1 MNAAIPERLER
12 LEHTMLFATS
22 DLHGF
27 PLDKFLKMLEKAG
40 FSSSDHLYVIGDV
53 IDRFGDGGIAML
65 RWMMRQEN
73 VTFIKGNHEDMLL
86 KCDFLFTRDESQA
99 EEESLTPEQERA
111 LKHWNRNGSS
121 ITIEN
126 MMKLKEKD
134 PEELNRLLDYIRSA
148 PIYVETAEP
157 MKRFVLVHG
166 GLKDFAP
173 EKRMDEYDAFE
184 LMWTRPVL
192 EDRYWDNKLVIIGH
206 TPTHEYGVGADG
218 QMLVTKTW
226 VDIDTG
232 AADGGSPM
240 LLRLDDMHP
249 FYTEYRNE

>member
-1 MNAAIPERLER
+1 MTKIQNLKIAELKPYPENPRDNDAAVPGVVASIRQYGFIGAIIVNKDKVIINGHTRVKAMKELGADTIP
-12 LEHTMLFATS
+12 AIVV
-22 DLHGF
+22 
-27 PLDKFLKMLEKAG
+27 
-40 FSSSDHLYVIGDV
+40 DH
-53 IDRFGDGGIAML
+53 
-65 RWMMRQEN
+65 
-73 VTFIKGNHEDMLL
+73 
-86 KCDFLFTRDESQA
+86 
-99 EEESLTPEQERA
+99 LTPEQERA

-126 MMKLKEKD
+126 MLKLKEKD
-134 PEELNRLLDYIRSA
+134 PEEMNRLLDYIRSA
-148 PIYVETAEP
+148 PVYVETAVP

-166 GLKDFAP
+166 GLKDFSP
-173 EKRMDEYDAFE
+173 EKGLDEYDAFD

-192 EDRYWDNKLVIIGH
+192 EDRYWDDRLVIIGH
-206 TPTHEYGVGADG
+206 TPTHEYGVGADD

-249 FYTEYRNE
+249 FYAES